1 VELAMPRS
9 IKAALISALWLAILS
24 VTYADNAAALNYS
37 LHPNN
42 KSKTLNAILATGI
55 IEQGDTDRLAAFM
68 RKLPPKEHFA
78 VYLASDGG
86 DLYEGMRL
94 GRFFKQNRIETVIE
108 GGHDCASA
116 CALAFLGGTGNDGH
130 PWRSSSTNS
139 RLGFHAF
146 RGGSEPPLTEDQV
159 QAAVADMLAYGKTVN
174 APIELLIAGFATPS
188 NDVFWVPQPDICALG
203 IKLWSVETH
212 RFVCN

>member
-1 VELAMPRS
+1 MAHEPGNAF
-9 IKAALISALWLAILS
+9 ALSY
-24 VTYADNAAALNYS
+24 T

-42 KSKTLNAILATGI
+42 KSKTLTAILATGI

-68 RKLPPKEHFA
+68 CKLPPKNRFA
-78 VYLASDGG
+78 VYLAGDGG
-86 DLYEGMRL
+86 DLYEGMKL
-94 GRFFKQNRIETVIE
+94 GLFFKQNRIETVIE

-146 RGGSEPPLTEDQV
+146 RSGSEPPLTEDQV
-159 QAAVADMLAYGKTVN
+159 QAAVADMLAYGKAVN
-174 APIELLIAGFATPS
+174 APIELLIAAFAFPEMDLKRPFFKGVTVS
-188 NDVFWVPQPDICALG
+188 ILA
-203 IKLWSVETH
+203 
-212 RFVCN
+212 